1 MTDHASLRRPGT
13 INWPARL
20 VSIVFHP
27 ILLGVVMAAYM
38 IFWNP
43 DFFIGA
49 SPRIQLLRFITFTT
63 NTVVY
68 LLLVV
73 LLLRGLGF
81 SKSILL
87 QTQRERI
94 IPYMVSIIL
103 YFWVW
108 LVFHNL
114 PDVPLE
120 LSDMCFG
127 MFLTA
132 SAGLMLNSFFKISMH
147 AMGVGGMMGL
157 VVVLLRTGHMQSA
170 LPVGAAILITGMVCT
185 ARLADSD
192 HRGFDLVSG
201 LLVGFLGQ
209 LVSHWI

>member
-1 MTDHASLRRPGT
+1 MTEIDSLRRPDH

-20 VSIVFHP
+20 ISILFHP
-27 ILLGVVMAAYM
+27 LFVGVLMAAYM

-43 DFFIGA
+43 DFFIGM
-49 SPRIQLLRFITFTT
+49 PRVSILRFITFVT
-63 NTVVY
+63 NNLVFP
-68 LLLVV
+68 LIVV

-87 QTQRERI
+87 RTQRERI
-94 IPYMVSIIL
+94 VPYMACITFF
-103 YFWVW
+103 FWTW
-108 LVFHNL
+108 LVYHNL
-114 PDVPLE
+114 PDVPVE

-127 MFLTA
+127 MFLAA
-132 SAGLMLNSFFKISMH
+132 SAGMLLNSFFKISMH
-147 AMGVGGMMGL
+147 AIGVGGMMGL
-157 VVVLLRTGHMQSA
+157 MVVLLRTGHLQSA
-170 LPVGAAILITGMVCT
+170 LPISVAILITGAVCT

-201 LLVGFLGQ
+201 LLVGFLAQ

>member
-1 MTDHASLRRPGT
+1 MTEVDLHRPGP

-20 VSIVFHP
+20 ISILFHP
-27 ILLGVVMAAYM
+27 LLLGVYMAAYM

-43 DFFIGA
+43 DFFVGM
-49 SPRIQLLRFITFTT
+49 PRVRILRFITFTS

-87 QTQRERI
+87 HTQRERI

-103 YFWVW
+103 YFWTW
-108 LVFHNL
+108 LVFRNL
-114 PDVPLE
+114 PDVPVE
-120 LSDMCFG
+120 LADMCFG
-127 MFLTA
+127 MFLSA
-132 SAGLMLNSFFKISMH
+132 SAALMLNSFFKISMH
-147 AMGVGGMMGL
+147 AIGVGGLMGL
-157 VVVLLRTGHMQSA
+157 MVVLLRTGHMASA
-170 LPVGAAILITGMVCT
+170 LPLAASILITGMVCS

-192 HRGFDLVSG
+192 HRGFDIITG

-209 LVSHWI
+209 IISHWL